1 MGLPVIPD
9 HGLCRSPTMQDALA
23 ANTEDNSDPVKEE
36 DVTNIQQEN
45 GPVVEG
51 DWVEGSGQDMGGVEV
66 MYKMRSKSKRWSKK
80 HMCPLLVVWSFQA
93 QHVFPLDCL
102 SGSTQNTR
110 RQRHNMERSKLCRA
124 YF

>member
-9 HGLCRSPTMQDALA
+9 HGLCRSPTMQNALA
-23 ANTEDNSDPVKEE
+23 ANTEDNSNPAKED

-66 MYKMRSKSKRWSKK
+66 MYKMRQMMDQKEMDKVRKRIQVEKRT
-80 HMCPLLVVWSFQA
+80 A
-93 QHVFPLDCL
+93 
-102 SGSTQNTR
+102 
-110 RQRHNMERSKLCRA
+110 
-124 YF
+124 